1 LDAIAILSNAWKKG
15 ILPMAQ
21 LTPAIIM
28 LAVVI
33 LIFRYKLGAGKWE
46 IVSCVALAVALVALY
61 TAVVGI
67 TPEVKVAL
75 VVCAGIAATISVNPI
90 LLWLSNWWRTA

>member
-1 LDAIAILSNAWKKG
+1 
-15 ILPMAQ
+15 MAQ

-33 LIFRYKLGAGKWE
+33 LILRYKLGAGKLE
-46 IVSCVALAVALVALY
+46 IFSCVALAVALVALY

-67 TPEVKVAL
+67 TPEVKV
-75 VVCAGIAATISVNPI
+75 VMIVCAAIAATICVNPT
-90 LLWLSNWWRTA
+90 LNWLNNWWRRA

>member
-1 LDAIAILSNAWKKG
+1 
-15 ILPMAQ
+15 MAQ

-33 LIFRYKLGAGKWE
+33 LIFRYKLGARKSE
-46 IVSCVALAVALVALY
+46 IFSCVAVAAALVALY
-61 TAVVGI
+61 TAVFGI
-67 TPEVKVAL
+67 TPEVKVTL

-90 LLWLSNWWRTA
+90 LLWLSNWWRTT